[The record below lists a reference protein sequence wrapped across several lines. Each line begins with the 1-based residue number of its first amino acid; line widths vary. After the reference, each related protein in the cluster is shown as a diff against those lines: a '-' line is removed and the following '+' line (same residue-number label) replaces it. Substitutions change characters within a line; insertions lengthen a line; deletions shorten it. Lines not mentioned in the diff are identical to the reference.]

1 MGMCRYIDQKKM
13 YYIIYIYAHV
23 ILSFSHTH
31 LTNHFYSHTF
41 KNHSLKSLHVGSL
54 LSTYAHFFNT
64 RPPPPQKVGVY
75 HQGSIRLVKCSSNY
89 SQRFINSNL
98 YDPVTIRNLRNNVR
112 LGIWFHFAKFY
123 ILLMPFYCGV
133 QASTIPV
140 SYIIGLFCGFV
151 LMWVVFCE

>member
-1 MGMCRYIDQKKM
+1 M
-13 YYIIYIYAHV
+13 YYIIYICACHSL
-23 ILSFSHTH
+23 ILTHTSPKSLLFSH
-31 LTNHFYSHTF
+31 LQKISLL
-41 KNHSLKSLHVGSL
+41 NHSTLVHYYLHTHTSL
-54 LSTYAHFFNT
+54 TT
-64 RPPPPQKVGVY
+64 RPPQQKVGVY

>member
-1 MGMCRYIDQKKM
+1 M
-13 YYIIYIYAHV
+13 
-23 ILSFSHTH
+23 SFSLITHTTSQITFILTPSKISLLNHSTLVHYYLHTH
-31 LTNHFYSHTF
+31 TSLT
-41 KNHSLKSLHVGSL
+41 
-54 LSTYAHFFNT
+54 T
-64 RPPPPQKVGVY
+64 RPPPKKVGVY